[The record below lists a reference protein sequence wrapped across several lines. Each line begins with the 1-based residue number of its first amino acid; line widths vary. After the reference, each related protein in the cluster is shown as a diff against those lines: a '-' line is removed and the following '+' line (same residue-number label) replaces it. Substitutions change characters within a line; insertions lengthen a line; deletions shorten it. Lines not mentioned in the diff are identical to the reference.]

1 MAQASPQPTR
11 RAERTR
17 RILLEEAERLFAEKG
32 FEATRLEDVA
42 AAVGIR
48 RASIVHHFKDKR
60 ELYDAVLA
68 DVFSAYRDQLAEIF
82 RTPAPLRE
90 RIEDAVRAWVEFLH
104 QRPSLAPILL
114 REIANAGPSGST
126 AVRAHIQPF
135 WEPIQRFIEDNKARE
150 GRTEVPVDPVYIA
163 GAIAG
168 CTVFFVTTIPS
179 VAPELGFDPASRE
192 NMERHCEEV
201 LRLTRLLLAVEGLE
215 DAKTP

>member
-17 RILLEEAERLFAEKG
+17 KVLLEEAERLFAEKG

-48 RASIVHHFKDKR
+48 RASIVYHFKDKR

-68 DVFSAYRDQLAEIF
+68 DVFTAYRDQLSEIF
-82 RTPAPLRE
+82 RDPGPLRE
-90 RIEDAVRAWVEFLH
+90 RIEDAVRAWVDFVFH
-104 QRPSLAPILL
+104 RPSLARILL
-114 REIANAGPSGST
+114 REIANAGPDGSP

-135 WEPIQRFIEDNKARE
+135 WELIRRFIEENKARE
-150 GRTEVPVDPVYIA
+150 GRTLVPMDPVYIA

-168 CTVFFVTTIPS
+168 CTVFFVTSIPS
-179 VAPELGFDPASRE
+179 VAPELGFEPESQQSLETHR
-192 NMERHCEEV
+192 EEV
-201 LRLTRLLLAVEGLE
+201 LRLTRLLLGL
-215 DAKTP
+215 